1 MMRPPSQIPN
11 PETER
16 ELRQAVLILTEEPT
30 DAASVEVLLDF
41 VSRQLR
47 IGRTR
52 TPTARRIAKDSAH
65 VGS

>member
-1 MMRPPSQIPN
+1 MTMRPPSQIPN

-16 ELRQAVLILTEEPT
+16 DLRRAVLTLAEEPN
-30 DAASVEVLLDF
+30 DSESVAVLLDF

-65 VGS
+65 V